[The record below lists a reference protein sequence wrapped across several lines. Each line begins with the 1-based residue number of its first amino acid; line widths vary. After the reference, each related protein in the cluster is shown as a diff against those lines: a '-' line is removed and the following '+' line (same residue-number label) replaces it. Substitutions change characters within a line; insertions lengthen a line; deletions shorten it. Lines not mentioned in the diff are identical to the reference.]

1 MESTFGEDAM
11 KIVEI
16 TVKDLEHYIH
26 LAAKA
31 AAWFQR
37 LTPILKEIL
46 LWVKCCQPVLH
57 ATEKFFHERK
67 SQLMR

>member
-16 TVKDLEHYIH
+16 TVKDLEHHIH

-46 LWVKCCQPVLH
+46 LWVKYYQTVLH

>member
-46 LWVKCCQPVLH
+46 LWVKMLSNCI
-57 ATEKFFHERK
+57 A
-67 SQLMR
+67 

>member
-11 KIVEI
+11 KIIEI
-16 TVKDLEHYIH
+16 TVKDSEHYIH

-46 LWVKCCQPVLH
+46 LWVKCYQTVLH
-57 ATEKFFHERK
+57 ATGKFFQERK